1 VILLWR
7 LYKRWRRRQAAAA
20 EQPAAL
26 PAVEGP
32 GGTRPTG
39 HPLPK
44 LLVAS
49 LKMLVRDR
57 RTMIF
62 ALAVPILFTVIFGVQ
77 DFNGVDHVKL
87 IVIRPAH
94 ATAFAQEIA
103 TGLQHDSAFRVT
115 LVVDLAAA
123 QKQLDKGKTD
133 AVVVIPAAPH
143 HALVAY
149 YKPDSSNL
157 DFADSSLNRFVDAAN
172 LRLAGISSPQL
183 HLAERAVEATD
194 TNYYDFLL
202 PGLVAMAVMNLSIIG
217 VAIGVT
223 RFREQQILRRM
234 LATPLAPSKFL
245 LAQITTRLLV
255 SLVQAGIILGLGAG
269 AFGGHIHGDPVWVFL
284 FVVLGNLVFVNIG
297 FTIAGRAK
305 NVDSAQALAQLVTLP
320 MLFLSGVFFQTSG
333 ALGQI
338 VKVLPLSPLVTGM
351 RKITLDGDSI
361 TKVGPQLGVLA
372 AWVVLSFLI
381 ARRNF
386 RFDDGGERR
395 AESRLSL
402 RSLLPSRPS

>member
-7 LYKRWRRRQAAAA
+7 LYKRWRRRRAADAAAPS
-20 EQPAAL
+20 PAP
-26 PAVEGP
+26 PAVDGA

-39 HPLPK
+39 RPLPK
-44 LLVAS
+44 LFAAS

-77 DFNGVDHVKL
+77 DFNGVSHVDL
-87 IVIRPAH
+87 IAVRPAQ
-94 ATAFAQEIA
+94 ATAFSQKIVA
-103 TGLQHDSAFRVT
+103 GLEHDSAFRVT
-115 LVVDLAAA
+115 STGSLAAA
-123 QKQLDKGKTD
+123 RKKLDKGKTE
-133 AVVVIPAAPH
+133 AVVVVPAAPH
-143 HALVAY
+143 RALVAY

-157 DFADSSLNRFVDAAN
+157 DFANSSLERFVDAAN
-172 LRLAGISSPQL
+172 LRLAGVASPQL
-183 HLAERAVEATD
+183 RLVERAVEATD

-245 LAQITTRLLV
+245 LAQISTRLLI
-255 SLVQAGIILGLGAG
+255 SLVQAAIILGLGVF

-305 NVDSAQALAQLVTLP
+305 NADSAQALSQLVTLP

-333 ALGQI
+333 ALGKI

-351 RKITLDGDSI
+351 RKITLDGDSVAR
-361 TKVGPQLGVLA
+361 TGSQLAVLA
-372 AWVVLSFLI
+372 AWVALSFLL
-381 ARRNF
+381 ARGNF
-386 RFDDGGERR
+386 RFDDGGERSAGQR
-395 AESRLSL
+395 PGL
-402 RSLLPSRPS
+402 RSLLSRAG

>member
-1 VILLWR
+1 MLLWR
-7 LYKRWRRRQAAAA
+7 LYKWWRRRQAAAA

-26 PAVEGP
+26 PSVEGP

-39 HPLPK
+39 KPLPK

-87 IVIRPAH
+87 TVVGPAH
-94 ATAFAQEIA
+94 ATSFARQITA
-103 TGLQHDSAFRVT
+103 GLEHDSAFRIT
-115 LVVDLAAA
+115 TTADLDAA
-123 QKQLDKGKTD
+123 QNRLDKGKTEG
-133 AVVVIPAAPH
+133 VVVVPSAPH
-143 HALVAY
+143 HPLVVY
-149 YKPDSSNL
+149 YEPDASNL

-172 LRLAGISSPQL
+172 LRLAGITSPQL
-183 HLAERAVEATD
+183 RLSERAVAASD

-245 LAQITTRLLV
+245 VAQIATRLLM
-255 SLVQAGIILGLGAG
+255 SLVQAGIILGLGVG
-269 AFGGHIHGDPVWVFL
+269 AFGGHIHGDPVWIFL

-305 NVDSAQALAQLVTLP
+305 NADSAQALSQLVTLP

-333 ALGQI
+333 ALAQ
-338 VKVLPLSPLVTGM
+338 VVRVLPLSPLVTGM

-386 RFDDGGERR
+386 HFDDGGERR